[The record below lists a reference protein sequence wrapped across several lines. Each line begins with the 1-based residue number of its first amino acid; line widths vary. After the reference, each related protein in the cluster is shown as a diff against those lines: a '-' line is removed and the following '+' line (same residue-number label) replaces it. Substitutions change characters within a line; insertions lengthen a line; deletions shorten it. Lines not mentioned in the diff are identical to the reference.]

1 MTDQPTTPR
10 TGRPH
15 VPGYGIPDAVEGA
28 LPWAWAEERLA
39 AADTYWVGTT
49 RPDGRP
55 HLMPIW
61 AAWLDGR
68 VWMEGGA
75 ATRRARNIEANA
87 AVTVG
92 LQLEGFG
99 AVVVEGTGRA
109 DPAHRRG
116 PRRPPRR
123 GVREVRGTAGLLRG
137 RPGQLARPRRRDLGG
152 HAAGGVRLVVVPAG
166 RDPLDVRRGLIA
178 ARRGPA
184 RA

>member
-1 MTDQPTTPR
+1 MTGHPNPPR

-15 VPGYGIPDAVEGA
+15 VPGYGIPDTAEGA

-99 AVVVEGTGRA
+99 AVVVEGSAERILLA
-109 DPAHRRG
+109 DPALAARLVAAFAKYAA
-116 PRRPPRR
+116 PPASY
-123 GVREVRGTAGLLRG
+123 VAD
-137 RPGQLARPRRRDLGG
+137 PANWSDP
-152 HAAGGVRLVVVPAG
+152 AGGIWAVTPRVVFGWSSFPQDAT
-166 RDPLDVRRGLIA
+166 RWTFDVA
-178 ARRGPA
+178 
-184 RA
+184 

>member
-1 MTDQPTTPR
+1 MTNQSTTPR

-55 HLMPIW
+55 HLMPVW

-87 AVTVG
+87 SVTVG

-99 AVVVEGTGRA
+99 AVVVEGTAERILLTDADLAARLVEAFAKYAAPPASYVA
-109 DPAHRRG
+109 DPANWHDPDG
-116 PRRPPRR
+116 GIWAVTPRVVFGWSSFPQDATRW
-123 GVREVRGTAGLLRG
+123 TF
-137 RPGQLARPRRRDLGG
+137 D
-152 HAAGGVRLVVVPAG
+152 AA
-166 RDPLDVRRGLIA
+166 
-178 ARRGPA
+178 
-184 RA
+184 